1 MKSFE
6 EKLEEIVKRTF
17 YVRSDGLAL
26 NPPEAIQAILH
37 LLDEEM
43 PEEEMATEE
52 FMYEEGWNSYRTEL
66 RKRIGLRLVLIK

>member
-6 EKLEEIVKRTF
+6 EKLEEIL
-17 YVRSDGLAL
+17 DGVFGSGEYATMIPL
-26 NPPEAIQAILH
+26 EAKQAILH

-66 RKRIGLRLVLIK
+66 RKRLGL